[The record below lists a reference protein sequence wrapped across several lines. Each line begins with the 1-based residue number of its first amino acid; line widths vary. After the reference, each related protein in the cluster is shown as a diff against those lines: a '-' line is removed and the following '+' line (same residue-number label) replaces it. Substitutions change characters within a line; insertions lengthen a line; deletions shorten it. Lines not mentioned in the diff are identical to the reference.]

1 MDARALLASCGLVL
15 VLAACGPRT
24 ESVAAPTAE
33 ATGAQAADGPA
44 ASCLAVADAARPRR
58 EGEPEKVSIKH
69 VLVKYRG
76 ARSAPDGVTRSREEA
91 CLRAQEARSKLE
103 GGQSFEEVVAAY
115 SEEPGAVSRGGSI
128 GAVTRAEVVPPF
140 ADAAFELRT
149 GEVSHVVETPF
160 GFHVLY
166 RSE

>member
-1 MDARALLASCGLVL
+1 MDARAILLSFGVILC
-15 VLAACGPRT
+15 ACGPKAG
-24 ESVAAPTAE
+24 AAGPPAQ
-33 ATGAQAADGPA
+33 ATGPETTDDPA

-69 VLVKYRG
+69 ILVKYRG
-76 ARSAPDGVTRSREEA
+76 AKGAVEAVTRSREDA

-103 GGQSFEEVVAAY
+103 SGQSFAEVVSAY

-128 GAVTRAEVVPPF
+128 GAVTRADVVPSF
-140 ADAAFELRT
+140 ADAAFELHT
-149 GEVSHVVETPF
+149 GEMSHVVETPF